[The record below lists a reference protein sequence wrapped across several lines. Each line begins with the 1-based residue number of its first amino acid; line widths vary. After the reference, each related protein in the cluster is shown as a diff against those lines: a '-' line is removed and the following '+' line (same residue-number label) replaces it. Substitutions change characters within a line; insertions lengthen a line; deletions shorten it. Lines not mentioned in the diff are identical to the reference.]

1 LSVREGDDGRV
12 LLHCHAGCPVDEVVA
27 ALGLELH
34 DLFPTREIVYPSHS
48 PRHGLIG
55 RPRYRRIPWADLFE
69 AIEHQL
75 LVCSL
80 AFNDIAQ
87 GRAFSSEDAAA
98 ISRLAGQL
106 ADEIMEVRH
115 GRA

>member
-55 RPRYRRIPWADLFE
+55 RPRYRRIPWGDLFE
-69 AIEHQL
+69 TIERQL

>member
-1 LSVREGDDGRV
+1 
-12 LLHCHAGCPVDEVVA
+12 
-27 ALGLELH
+27 
-34 DLFPTREIVYPSHS
+34 
-48 PRHGLIG
+48 
-55 RPRYRRIPWADLFE
+55 
-69 AIEHQL
+69 
-75 LVCSL
+75 L